1 MLAYLT
7 FATVAAAADLAGAVL
22 VVTAHRKGQAPLR
35 YFVAA
40 GAGFMLAAAF
50 VRMLPESANIPHAF
64 LFVLIGYFGIHLF
77 EHTVAPHFHFG
88 EEVHPEALLD
98 PAAGW
103 LALLGLGVH
112 TLFDGVAIAA
122 GFMIG
127 PALGALLS
135 MAVFLHK
142 VPEGFTI
149 ASIMLAG
156 GHSRAGSARAAR
168 SQPQPPRLAGA
179 VGLRAR
185 DARATRPPDPRAR
198 PAPRHARR
206 VPSVERRRP
215 VGRLATV
222 GGGRGLRRRHPQ
234 PRRVHSLLD
243 RAAGRR
249 RVHQAP
255 GRRSS
260 PLQRARARRVSPP
273 LGDRRRRA
281 RPDLGLR
288 PAELLARAR
297 RARGARARA
306 SACARPSVNRRL
318 PAAV

>member
-1 MLAYLT
+1 MLAYLG
-7 FATVAAAADLAGAVL
+7 FATLAAAADVAGAAL
-22 VVTAHRKGQAPLR
+22 VVTAHRKGLAPLR

-142 VPEGFTI
+142 VPQGFTY
-149 ASIMLAG
+149 ASINIDRQ
-156 GHSRAGSARAAR
+156 HSRAAAVG
-168 SQPQPPRLAGA
+168 AGA
-179 VGLRAR
+179 TLG
-185 DARATRPPDPRAR
+185 PPAI
-198 PAPRHARR
+198 
-206 VPSVERRRP
+206 
-215 VGRLATV
+215 
-222 GGGRGLRRRHPQ
+222 
-234 PRRVHSLLD
+234 
-243 RAAGRR
+243 
-249 RVHQAP
+249 
-255 GRRSS
+255 
-260 PLQRARARRVSPP
+260 
-273 LGDRRRRA
+273 
-281 RPDLGLR
+281 
-288 PAELLARAR
+288 
-297 RARGARARA
+297 ARARA
-306 SACARPSVNRRL
+306 TGVVAAQHGGRALAVSAGVPIYVAAPDLIPGLNPEGG
-318 PAAV
+318 PAL